1 MATVPRFSETPVAGR
16 TEQTVSDSTAGLFS
30 RLLNDVTALLRNEA
44 ALAKA
49 ELMEAMVDT
58 RRGVGAVAVGGA
70 AVFVGVLALAAA
82 AILALSNVME
92 PWLAAL
98 IVGVVLGAIG
108 WVMLSSAK
116 KKLSLNAF
124 GMHRTRDSLR
134 KDATTATRRAY
145 ER

>member
-1 MATVPRFSETPVAGR
+1 MATVPRFSEAPVSGR

-49 ELMEAMVDT
+49 ELMEAMVET

-82 AILALSNVME
+82 AILALSNVMQ

-98 IVGVVLGAIG
+98 IVGLVLGVIG

-124 GMHRTRDSLR
+124 GMPRTRDSLR
-134 KDATTATRRAY
+134 KDATTATRRVY